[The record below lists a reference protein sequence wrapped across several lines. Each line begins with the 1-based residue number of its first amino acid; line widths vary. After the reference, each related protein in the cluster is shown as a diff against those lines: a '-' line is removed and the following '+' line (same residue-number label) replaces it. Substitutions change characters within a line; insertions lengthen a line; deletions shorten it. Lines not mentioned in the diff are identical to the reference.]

1 MSGQWAALVAGCAV
15 MAFVIKALGP
25 VVFGG
30 RPLPERLRA
39 VVFLVAA
46 PLLAALVVTQAMA
59 EGDELKLDAETAGVA
74 VGRGRRLV
82 PRALDRLP
90 AAGRRC
96 DRRPARAGLS
106 QSG

>member
-15 MAFVIKALGP
+15 MAFVIKATGP

-46 PLLAALVVTQAMA
+46 PLLAALVVTQALA
-59 EGDELKLDAETAGVA
+59 EGDRLKVDAESFGVAAAGVA
-74 VGRGRRLV
+74 GWYRV
-82 PRALDRLP
+82 PSTICLLLAAGITGGLRAL
-90 AAGRRC
+90 A
-96 DRRPARAGLS
+96 
-106 QSG
+106 

>member
-15 MAFVIKALGP
+15 MAFVIKSVGP

-74 VGRGRRLV
+74 LAGVAGWFRV
-82 PRALDRLP
+82 PSTICLLLAAAVTGGLRAL
-90 AAGRRC
+90 G
-96 DRRPARAGLS
+96 
-106 QSG
+106 